1 MNIIKLHDLY
11 FKPFI
16 SEAELKTIVKKL
28 ALQIKADLPK
38 DEVPIFIGILNGCF
52 LFAADF
58 IREFEGNCQVS
69 FVKLTSYQGTKSS
82 EKVSELVG
90 INEDLTGRT
99 VIILEDII
107 DTGNTLQEI
116 YNIFRNKNVAQLKV
130 ATLFFKPDVFRKE
143 LPIDYIGKSIE
154 DKFIV
159 GYGLDYDGLGRNYA
173 AIYQL
178 TTKPKMKNIVLFG
191 PPGAGKGTQ
200 ATLLK
205 EQYNL
210 VHISTGDVFRY
221 NIKNETAL
229 GLLAKTFMDKGD
241 LVPDEV
247 TIDMLKAEVNKNE
260 NANGFIF
267 DGFPRTKSQAEALD
281 LFLAEKEAKIN
292 GMVALEVPEDLLVE
306 RLLERGKTSG
316 RSDDTD
322 EVKIRNRFNEYHTKT
337 AILKEYYQEQGN
349 YYGVNGVGS
358 IDEITKNLAEVFDTL

>member
-1 MNIIKLHDLY
+1 MKVIKLHDLY
-11 FKPFI
+11 FKAFLTKEAI
-16 SEAELKTIVKKL
+16 SKIVKSL
-28 ALQIKADLPK
+28 VIEVQEDLEK
-38 DEVPIFIGILNGCF
+38 DEIPLFVGILNGSF

-58 IREFEGNCQVS
+58 IREFKGNCEVS
-69 FVKLTSYQGTKSS
+69 FVKLASYQGTSSS
-82 EKVSELVG
+82 EKVKQLVG

-107 DTGNTLQEI
+107 DTGTTLQEI
-116 YNIFRNKNVAQLKV
+116 YEIFKDKNVKELKI

-143 LPIDYIGKSIE
+143 LPINYIGKSIE

-159 GYGLDYDGLGRNYA
+159 GYGLDYNGLGRNYP

-178 TTKPKMKNIVLFG
+178 TTQPKMKNIVLFG

-205 EQYNL
+205 EKYNL
-210 VHISTGDVFRY
+210 LHISTGDVFRY
-221 NIKNETAL
+221 NIKNQTEL
-229 GLLAKTFMDKGD
+229 GVLAKTYIDAGD

-247 TIDMLKAEVNKNE
+247 TIKMLKEEVDKNAG
-260 NANGFIF
+260 ANGFIF
-267 DGFPRTKSQAEALD
+267 DGFPRTQSQAEALD
-281 LFLAEKEAKIN
+281 AFLSEKGEQIN

-322 EVKIRNRFNEYHTKT
+322 ESKIRNRFNEYNTKT
-337 AILKEYYQEQGN
+337 AVLKEYYENQGN
-349 YYGVNGVGS
+349 YYGINGVGS
-358 IDEITKNLAEVFDTL
+358 IDEITTRLAEVFDKL

>member
-1 MNIIKLHDLY
+1 MGIIKIHDLY
-11 FKPFI
+11 FKPFL
-16 SEAELKTIVKKL
+16 SEKEIASVVKNL
-28 ALQIKADLPK
+28 AQQVKAGLPEG
-38 DEVPIFIGILNGCF
+38 EVPIFIGILNGCF

-58 IREFEGNCQVS
+58 IRAFEGDCQVS
-69 FVKLTSYQGTKSS
+69 FVKLASYQGTQST
-82 EKVSELVG
+82 EKVSHLVG

-107 DTGNTLQEI
+107 DTGATLQEI
-116 YNIFRNKNVAQLKV
+116 YNIFKDQHVAQLKV

-159 GYGLDYDGLGRNYA
+159 GYGLDYNGLGRNYP

-200 ATLLK
+200 ASLLK
-205 EQYNL
+205 EKYDL

-221 NIKNETAL
+221 NIKNETKL
-229 GLLAKTFMDKGD
+229 GLLAKTFMDRGD

-247 TIDMLKAEVNKNE
+247 TINMLKAEVEKNE
-260 NANGFIF
+260 GANGFIF
-267 DGFPRTKSQAEALD
+267 DGFPRTQSQAEALD
-281 LFLAEKEAKIN
+281 RFLAEKETAIN

-316 RSDDTD
+316 RTDDTD
-322 EVKIRNRFNEYHTKT
+322 ETKIRNRFNEYNTKT
-337 AILKEYYQEQGN
+337 AVLKDYYQKQGN

-358 IDEITKNLAEVFDTL
+358 IEEITENLAAVFDTL